1 LSTMTNNIEEK
12 LREWCPNLDT
22 SNFISQLSTEVD
34 DDTLT
39 RISSYYI
46 FSFNDEEAAA
56 IQKETERRFDIKN
69 STDIYK
75 STRITNSSHISASD
89 NIQDSNYI
97 FKSFDIT
104 DSSFV
109 YKSDNICRS
118 IEVWDSYAIHD
129 SRYVFSSN
137 HVRNSKA
144 IANCANIKDGLN
156 LQETYRADN
165 AKFCYLSSDLI
176 DCSFCTQSYDL
187 TSAMFCTE
195 VSNLDFAIFN
205 QKVSSQEY
213 ETIHEDLEF
222 RLLMEN
228 APSFYTIK
236 RQMLSTP
243 EARYQLNYE
252 PGAIFSGLSKNF
264 FGWIGTLPGY
274 SEELFLKIFF
284 PSKI

>member
-1 LSTMTNNIEEK
+1 MTNNIAEK
-12 LREWCPNLDT
+12 LREWCPNLDI

-34 DDTLT
+34 DDILA
-39 RISSYYI
+39 RLSSYYI
-46 FSFNDEEAAA
+46 LSFSDEEAAA
-56 IQKETERRFDIKN
+56 IQKELERRFDLKN
-69 STDIYK
+69 STDTYK
-75 STRITNSSHISASD
+75 STRITNSSHIYESD
-89 NIQDSNYI
+89 NIQDSNHI
-97 FKSFDIT
+97 FNSFDVT
-104 DSSFV
+104 DSSFI

-129 SRYVFSSN
+129 SRYVFSSD

-144 IANCANIKDGLN
+144 IAYCANIKDGLN

-165 AKFCYLSSDLI
+165 AKFCFKSSDLI

-195 VSNLDFAIFN
+195 VSDLDFAIFN
-205 QKVSSQEY
+205 QKVSPQEY
-213 ETIHEDLEF
+213 EAIHEDLEF

-236 RQMLSTP
+236 RQVLSIP
-243 EARYQLNYE
+243 EGRYQLDYG
-252 PGAIFSGLSKNF
+252 PGAVFSGLSKNF
-264 FGWIGTLPGY
+264 FGWVGTLPGY